1 MVFVV
6 VDGVPSVG
14 VQVMIGSGK
23 IDKQPVA
30 DVADLP
36 SSVIAETRSSD
47 GSDGSSGSGGHSNN
61 AAPATV
67 ASSLFYAVLPALS
80 LLFALL

>member
-1 MVFVV
+1 
-6 VDGVPSVG
+6 
-14 VQVMIGSGK
+14 MIGSGK
-23 IDKQPVA
+23 IEKQPVA